1 MEVTTVRKRVTLAG
15 AGVVATVVGVAA
27 VFAPGIAD
35 SIPFPDL
42 PVVVVG
48 GLAGVFAL
56 LVGLRR
62 RDSTIRGAE
71 LPEVEA
77 AAEDPIPGSVFDE
90 QLRGAAGIGVD
101 AARNRRVGRRHLA
114 DVAIAVLAK
123 TEGYSES
130 EAEAAL
136 AAGTW
141 TDDPI
146 AASCFA
152 EDPAPLGI
160 RGSVIQYLNRRSR
173 YERELVHTVDVLQA
187 KLEEGHS

>member
-1 MEVTTVRKRVTLAG
+1 MVRKRILLAG
-15 AGVVATVVGVAA
+15 VGAVAVVVGVAA
-27 VFAPGIAD
+27 VFAPALAG

-48 GLAGVFAL
+48 GLAGLFAL

-62 RDSTIRGAE
+62 RDTTIRGAA

-77 AAEDPIPGSVFDE
+77 AVEDPIPGTVFDE

-114 DVAIAVLAK
+114 DVAIAVLTK
-123 TEGYSES
+123 TEDYSEA

-136 AAGTW
+136 VAGTW

-152 EDPAPLGI
+152 EEPESVGV
-160 RGSVIQYLNRRSR
+160 RGAVIQYFDRRSQ
-173 YERELVHTVDVLQA
+173 YERELVRVVDVLQT
-187 KLEEGHS
+187 KLEGERS